1 MHQMWSEVQPVDRYQ
16 VSLDGILH
24 EYDRK
29 VISLLYQ
36 PLIGTNCYSL
46 YTTLWNEVENNR
58 LLSGDWTHYHLMN
71 FLSLN
76 LREIYEARLKLEG
89 IGLLKTYVKQ
99 TGDERKFIYEL
110 LPPLSPEQFFT
121 DGMLNVF
128 LYRQLGRTHFLRLKE
143 IFSDKMI
150 EKKDYK
156 DITRTFQEVFSTN
169 NSDNFLNDMDANEAS
184 NLDADE
190 QFISRK
196 TPQKIRI
203 ENNQF
208 DFELLMAGLNEQLI
222 PKNAITKQVK
232 EAILNLAFLYNI
244 NALEMK
250 NLLLSALSSEQE
262 IDIDILRKGAR
273 DWYQMEHSDELPKLV
288 DRLQPAIY
296 RSNMVEA
303 STQEDKLIVYLET
316 ISPRQLLIDIS
327 DGAEPSKS
335 DLQAI
340 EEVMFQQKLSPGV
353 INVLIQYVMLKTDMK
368 LSKNYL
374 EKIASHW
381 SRKKVKTVKEAME
394 LAKNEHRQYQQW
406 AENKKEQNVKPR
418 KTIRTEKIPEWFN
431 ENETEDKQLEQ
442 DQSEE
447 FKEKLRRLEIIKQQ
461 YKK

>member
-16 VSLDGILH
+16 VSLNGILH

-46 YTTLWNEVENNR
+46 YTTLWNEVEDNR
-58 LLSGDWTHYHLMN
+58 LLSDEWTHYHLMN

-99 TGDERKFIYEL
+99 VGEDRKFIYEL
-110 LPPLSPEQFFT
+110 QPPLSPEQFFT

-128 LYRQLGRTHFLRLKE
+128 LYRQLGRTHFLRLKNL
-143 IFSDKMI
+143 FADQMVDKQ
-150 EKKDYK
+150 EYK
-156 DITRTFQEVFSTN
+156 EITRTFQEVYTTSG
-169 NSDNFLNDMDANEAS
+169 DNLFQDSDANDAS
-184 NLDADE
+184 KIGMDE
-190 QFISRK
+190 QFISRSS
-196 TPQKIRI
+196 TSKINI
-203 ENNQF
+203 ENTDF
-208 DFELLMAGLNEQLI
+208 DFELLMAGLNELII
-222 PKNAITKQVK
+222 PKSAITKQVK
-232 EAILNLAFLYNI
+232 AAITNLSFLYNI

-250 NLLLSALSSEQE
+250 NLLLSALNAEQE
-262 IDIDILRKGAR
+262 IDIEQLRKGAR
-273 DWYQMEHSDELPKLV
+273 DWYQLEHSKQLPKLV
-288 DRLQPAIY
+288 DRLQPVLY
-296 RSNMVEA
+296 RSNIEETN
-303 STQEDKLIVYLET
+303 TQEEKLIVYLET

-327 DGAEPSKS
+327 DGSEPSKS

-340 EEVMFQQKLSPGV
+340 EEIMFQQQLPPGV

-368 LSKNYL
+368 LTKNYL

-394 LAKNEHRQYQQW
+394 LAKNEHKQYQQW
-406 AENKKEQNVKPR
+406 ADNKNDRKEKRKKP
-418 KTIRTEKIPEWFN
+418 IRTEKIPDWFN
-431 ENETEDKQLEQ
+431 EKEDKPVNQEN
-442 DQSEE
+442 SED
-447 FKEKLRRLEIIKQQ
+447 FNEKLKRLEMIKQQ